1 MLSNPRGEDKRYSC
15 EYNIKYSWTKLC
27 NNGSS
32 KVTWN
37 AKERGLQP
45 AGKKEQ
51 SYGLCGRGR
60 GWEDL
65 GEWH

>member
-45 AGKKEQ
+45 AGKNIPE
-51 SYGLCGRGR
+51 GLKRKGII
-60 GWEDL
+60 
-65 GEWH
+65 